1 MLLHVH
7 HFCRNFSVIQ
17 TLSRILT
24 PKVREPLT
32 GKVLNMPKINARA
45 DVRVFTAVAFLQ
57 RCPKATVLEAMKVG
71 GFLEEEIYDRAKQ
84 AWIYRRWK
92 KSPAGTKN
100 D

>member
-1 MLLHVH
+1 MLLHLH
-7 HFCRNFSVIQ
+7 HFCQFFSVIQ

-24 PKVREPLT
+24 PKGREPLT
-32 GKVLNMPKINARA
+32 GKVLNMPKINAQA
-45 DVRVFTAVAFLQ
+45 DVCVFTTVAFLQ

-71 GFLEEEIYDRAKQ
+71 GFSDAEIYDRVKQ
-84 AWIYRRWK
+84 AWIYRCWK